1 MAPLFLNFTRLLGR
15 ISKETYEN
23 DSPRGNSE
31 GKIMKG
37 LKFPPVGKVTQ
48 SVISLNLEMQ
58 MRTKK
63 LSWVMLDYTHIY
75 ICRVILKKFFLQ
87 EK

>member
-1 MAPLFLNFTRLLGR
+1 
-15 ISKETYEN
+15 
-23 DSPRGNSE
+23 
-31 GKIMKG
+31 MKG

-75 ICRVILKKFFLQ
+75 ICRVIPKKFSLQ
-87 EK
+87 EKQLAEIPFCEKNDLVPVTAVDANG